1 MKEKW
6 IILVMFLV
14 WGFPSMACEVCQVNQ
29 PKMLKNITH
38 GTGPQGNTD
47 MIIIWSAAVI
57 VTVTLFFSIKY
68 LVNPKENNAEHIK
81 NSVINHLQNEK

>member
-1 MKEKW
+1 MTKKL
-6 IILVMFLV
+6 IFLV
-14 WGFPSMACEVCQVNQ
+14 TLMMSVFPSMACEVCQVNQ

-57 VTVTLFFSIKY
+57 VTITLIYSIKY
-68 LVNPKENNAEHIK
+68 LVNPENKEGHIK
-81 NSVINHLQNEK
+81 NSVINHFQND

>member
-1 MKEKW
+1 MKKKL
-6 IILVMFLV
+6 IFLV
-14 WGFPSMACEVCQVNQ
+14 ILMVWTFPSIACEVCKVNQ

-57 VTVTLFFSIKY
+57 VTVTLFYSIKY
-68 LVNPKENNAEHIK
+68 LINPKENSKEHIK
-81 NSVINHLQNEK
+81 NSVINHYEND

>member
-1 MKEKW
+1 MKKKG
-6 IILVMFLV
+6 IFLIMLLACA
-14 WGFPSMACEVCQVNQ
+14 FPSFACEVCQVNQ
-29 PKMLKNITH
+29 PKLLKNITH

-68 LVNPKENNAEHIK
+68 LVNPKENNAGHIK
-81 NSVINHLQNEK
+81 NSVINHLENEK

>member
-1 MKEKW
+1 MYRKL
-6 IILVMFLV
+6 IFLV
-14 WGFPSMACEVCQVNQ
+14 TLMVWSFPSFTCEVCQVNQ

-57 VTVTLFFSIKY
+57 VTITLFFSIKY
-68 LVNPKENNAEHIK
+68 LVNPKENNEEHIK
-81 NSVINHLQNEK
+81 NSVINHFQND

>member
-1 MKEKW
+1 MFRKL
-6 IILVMFLV
+6 IFLVTLVMLAI
-14 WGFPSMACEVCQVNQ
+14 PSMACEVCQVNQ

-57 VTVTLFFSIKY
+57 VTITLFFSIKY
-68 LVNPKENNAEHIK
+68 LVNPKENNEEHIK
-81 NSVINHLQNEK
+81 NSVINHFQND

>member
-1 MKEKW
+1 MLKKL
-6 IILVMFLV
+6 IFLV
-14 WGFPSMACEVCQVNQ
+14 TLMMSVFPSMACEVCQVNQ

-57 VTVTLFFSIKY
+57 VTITLIYSIKY
-68 LVNPKENNAEHIK
+68 LVNPKENKEGHIK
-81 NSVINHLQNEK
+81 NSVINHFQND

>member
-1 MKEKW
+1 MTKKL
-6 IILVMFLV
+6 IFLV
-14 WGFPSMACEVCQVNQ
+14 TLMMSVFPSMACEVCQVNQ

-57 VTVTLFFSIKY
+57 VTITLIFSIKY
-68 LVNPKENNAEHIK
+68 LVNPENKEGHIK
-81 NSVINHLQNEK
+81 NSVINHFQND